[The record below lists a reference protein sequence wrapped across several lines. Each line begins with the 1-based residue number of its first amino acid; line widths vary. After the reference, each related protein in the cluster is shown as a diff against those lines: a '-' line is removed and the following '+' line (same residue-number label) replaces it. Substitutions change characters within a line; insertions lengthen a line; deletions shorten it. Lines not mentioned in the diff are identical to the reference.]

1 MNVQF
6 NELNEITDEA
16 LIYAVIIAKYKNHWI
31 LCKHKERTTWEIP
44 GGRREQGEPI
54 LDTAK
59 RELYEETGAI
69 EFNIKPICIYTVNGT
84 SGLLCFA
91 SVDVLGKLPDSEIE
105 KVDIFDEI
113 NIEWTYPDIQPK
125 LLSYFRKKYNV

>member
-6 NELNEITDEA
+6 NKLNEIIDEA
-16 LIYAVIIAKYKNHWI
+16 LIYAVIIAKYKNRWI

-44 GGRREQGEPI
+44 GGRREPGEPI

-69 EFNIKPICIYTVNGT
+69 EFDIKPICIYTANGT

-91 SVDVLGKLPDSEIE
+91 SVDVLGELPDSEIE
-105 KVDIFDEI
+105 KVNLFDEI
-113 NIEWTYPDIQPK
+113 NVEWTFPNIQPN
-125 LLSYFRKKYNV
+125 LLDYFKINYDF